1 MDEAARTLTH
11 LGVDLTKFLA
21 QTLNFAII
29 LFLLWRYA
37 YKPVLAMLQLRREQI
52 AEAITNADKIK
63 IELAQT
69 EAARQEILNQAAT
82 QANKLI
88 EEARAAAARVQE
100 QETQKA
106 IVQAEQIITKAREAS
121 AADHA
126 RMLTELKREVG
137 LLVVQTTAAV
147 TGKILTPDDQRRL
160 AEETRQRL
168 AA

>member
-1 MDEAARTLTH
+1 MAEAANTLH
-11 LGVDLTKFLA
+11 NLGVDWTKLLA

-29 LFLLWRYA
+29 LFVLWRYA
-37 YKPVLAMLQLRREQI
+37 YKPVLAMLEQRRERI
-52 AEAITNADKIK
+52 AEAITDADKIK
-63 IELAQT
+63 AELANT

-88 EEARAAAARVQE
+88 EEARTAAARVQE

-106 IVQAEQIITKAREAS
+106 IAQAEQIIVKAREA
-121 AADHA
+121 ATADHA
-126 RMLTELKREVG
+126 RMLSELKREVG
-137 LLVVQTTAAV
+137 VLVVQTTAAV
-147 TGKILTPDDQRRL
+147 TGKILTPEDQRRL